1 MCVFVC
7 TFFLFSWKVLQGVMF
22 RIKNVLFFIVVLNE
36 VQNGD
41 KWPSLTHVTIG
52 VSETW
57 GDFFRLISKLW
68 NVQRSSCSQHIQMMM
83 KLWPWLLS
91 FLPFF
96 KAWAS
101 RSDFSR
107 RNVWQ
112 SIQGWKISSYMSG
125 DDLQFHHLEQIII
138 RSSIRPNATIS
149 ITNIL

>member
-1 MCVFVC
+1 MC
-7 TFFLFSWKVLQGVMF
+7 FFYCGLEWGTEWRQMTQSNTCDNRSLWDLGRLFQAY
-22 RIKNVLFFIVVLNE
+22 
-36 VQNGD
+36 Q
-41 KWPSLTHVTIG
+41 
-52 VSETW
+52 
-57 GDFFRLISKLW
+57 KLW
-68 NVQRSSCSQHIQMMM
+68 NVQRSSYSQHIQMMM
-83 KLWPWLLS
+83 TLWPWLLS

-112 SIQGWKISSYMSG
+112 SIQGWKISDYMSG

-138 RSSIRPNATIS
+138 CSSIRPNTTIS